1 MAGVRLFAGD
11 ARSAEPTRGL
21 DVLLVSHAPKR
32 FRWRT
37 PCASLA
43 AAFGLFYVAGGKPS
57 RGTMIA
63 AGHRVTVQD
72 RWCVP
77 GAALARLVAGDDR
90 FTVAVGASS
99 PELSGTL
106 SDVDGP
112 LVSLV
117 DGTLTTAGFA
127 EPVES
132 IATRGGTILVLP
144 VSP

>member
-1 MAGVRLFAGD
+1 MAALRVFAGD
-11 ARSAEPTRGL
+11 ARSALPTRGF
-21 DVLLVSHAPKR
+21 DVLLVSHAPQR

-43 AAFGLFYVAGGKPS
+43 ASFGLFYVVGGKPS

-63 AGHRVTVQD
+63 AGHRVTVED
-72 RWCVP
+72 SWCVP

-90 FTVAVGASS
+90 FTVAVGATT
-99 PELSGTL
+99 PELTGTL

-117 DGTLTTAGFA
+117 DGVVATAGFPA
-127 EPVES
+127 PLES
-132 IATRGGTILVLP
+132 VAAHGGTILVL
-144 VSP
+144 